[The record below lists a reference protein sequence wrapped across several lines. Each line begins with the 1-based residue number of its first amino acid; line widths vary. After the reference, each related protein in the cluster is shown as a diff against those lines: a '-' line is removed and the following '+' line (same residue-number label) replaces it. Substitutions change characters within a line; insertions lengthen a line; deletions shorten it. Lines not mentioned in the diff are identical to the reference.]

1 LTNAAENPLLAPWND
16 PFSAPPFS
24 HVRPEH
30 FRPGFDAALAE
41 RRAEIAAIRANPEP
55 ATFENTIVEMER
67 AGKALNRVSR
77 VFFHLASA
85 DTNEALEAIEREIA
99 PILARESQAIF
110 LDDELFRRV
119 DWVKAGAAAAGLGAE
134 ERRLVDRYHIAFV
147 RSGAGLDAER
157 KARLA
162 AIGER
167 LASLGAEFGQNVLG
181 DERDYLLLLETE
193 DDLAGLPS
201 EFRSAA
207 HATATARGAS
217 GKFAVTLSRSS
228 VEPFLQ
234 FSARRNLREK
244 VWRAFVARGANGG
257 ARDNGA
263 IMNETL
269 KLRAE
274 MASLLGYASYADY
287 RLTDTMAK
295 TPAAATGLM
304 KQVWAPARAR
314 ALSEAAALQ
323 EMIVA
328 EGGNYELK
336 PWDWRYYAEK
346 RRVALHNFDE
356 GALKA
361 YLPLEGMIE
370 ASFETARRLFGL
382 TFVKRTDIDL
392 PHKDARAFEVKDGT
406 GKTIALFIGDY
417 FARPSKRSG
426 AWMSSLRVQSRLD
439 GETLPI
445 VLNTM
450 SFSAPGE
457 GAPSLLSHDE
467 AHTLFHEF
475 GHALH
480 GILSDVMYP
489 WLSGTAVARDFV
501 ELPSQLYE
509 HWLDQPAILSEFAR
523 HHETGAPLPKPLL
536 DAVIAARRYGQGFA
550 TSEFLASS
558 FFDMAAHSLPP
569 SADFDAQEIE
579 RKTLAEMGMPD
590 AIAPRHG
597 AAHFQHVFA
606 GSGYSAGYYSY
617 LWSEVLDADAFEA
630 FVAAGDPF
638 DPALAERLREF
649 VYSAGNKRPPDE
661 AYIAFRGREPSPDA
675 LLRKRGFAPDKEKAA

>member
-1 LTNAAENPLLAPWND
+1 MTNAAENPLLAPWTG
-16 PFSAPPFS
+16 PFSGPPFS
-24 HVRPEH
+24 QFRPEH
-30 FRPGFDAALAE
+30 FRPAFDAAFAE

-55 ATFENTIVEMER
+55 PTFENTIVAMER
-67 AGKALNRVSR
+67 AGKTLNRVSR

-99 PILARESQAIF
+99 PILSRESNAIF

-119 DWVKAGAAAAGLGAE
+119 AYVKAGAAAAGLDGEA
-134 ERRLVDRYHIAFV
+134 RRLVERYHTAFV
-147 RSGAGLDAER
+147 RTGAGLDSQR

-167 LASLGAEFGQNVLG
+167 LASLGAEFGQHVLG
-181 DERDYLLLLETE
+181 DEREYLLLLETDE
-193 DDLAGLPS
+193 ELAGLPP

-207 HATATARGAS
+207 HATAAARGAP
-217 GKFAVTLSRSS
+217 GKYAVTLSRSS

-234 FSARRNLREK
+234 LSARRDLREK

-257 ARDNGA
+257 ERDNGA
-263 IMNETL
+263 IMQETL
-269 KLRAE
+269 RLRAE
-274 MASLLGYASYADY
+274 MASLIGYDSYADY
-287 RLTDTMAK
+287 KLADTMAK
-295 TPAAATGLM
+295 TPAAAMALM
-304 KQVWAPARAR
+304 KQVWAPARER
-314 ALSEAAALQ
+314 ALAEAASLQ
-323 EMIVA
+323 RLIA
-328 EGGNYELK
+328 TEGGNFELK

-346 RRVALHNFDE
+346 HRSVLHNFDE

-361 YLPLEGMIE
+361 YLPLDRMIE

-382 TFVKRTDIDL
+382 TFIARDDVDL
-392 PHKDARAFEVKDGT
+392 PHPDARAYEVKNEA
-406 GKTIALFIGDY
+406 GKTLALFIGDY

-450 SFSAPGE
+450 SFSAPGT
-457 GAPSLLSHDE
+457 GSPSLLSYDE

-480 GILSDVMYP
+480 GMLSDVSYP
-489 WLSGTAVARDFV
+489 WLSGTNVARDFV

-509 HWLDQPAILSEFAR
+509 HWLDQPALLSQFAR
-523 HHETGAPLPKPLL
+523 HYDTGAPLSEELL
-536 DAVIAARRYGQGFA
+536 NSVVAARRYGQGFA

-558 FFDMAAHSLPP
+558 FFDMAAHSLP
-569 SADFDAQEIE
+569 ATAEFDAKAIE
-579 RKTLAEMGMPD
+579 RDTLTGMGMLE

-597 AAHFQHVFA
+597 AAHFQHVFSGA
-606 GSGYSAGYYSY
+606 GYSAGYYSY

-630 FVAAGDPF
+630 FVEAGDPF
-638 DPALAERLREF
+638 DPGIATRLKEF
-649 VYSAGNKRPPDE
+649 VYAAGNKRPPEE
-661 AYIAFRGREPSPDA
+661 AYVAFRGREPRPEA
-675 LLRKRGFAPDKEKAA
+675 LLRKRGFAA